1 MTVAIASAPRSAWHA
16 LETAPFGE
24 VDRFLVPTDAPPVI
38 AYFLDHLFVAHTVR
52 ERLTRPLHR
61 LTGGRFLFRRPATPN
76 NGLVGV
82 ADLGHGLENAHRVL
96 AELFETDGWALL
108 RRASI
113 DPTNDGRW
121 IVLQDYPTSSRQ
133 RLVLFLFDQRRR
145 GLTAVLKLGL
155 TSQTNRPEHEAIQA
169 VRGRLPQLLRASVP
183 EPLAFARASGFEALL
198 LSGLPG
204 RSAYVEL
211 HTRFA
216 PRWLVASHLQQAAVW
231 LAHFHE
237 ATRSQ
242 TGVFKPE
249 RSRSALLRALTEQE
263 MDAGDS
269 GWMDSLCESC
279 CRSPLPLAS
288 SHGDFWARNVLVGV
302 NPPNT
307 SNGGLPGVVDW
318 ECFQEEAPP
327 FEDLFHFPLT
337 YGLNYPWSRY
347 SRTSA
352 GTAFSQTFL
361 EGNHVSREVRRYFHR
376 YCALG
381 GLDPQLLGPL
391 FRLYLLGRAAS
402 AYRTQDDRCRQD
414 RRFWLRCLRT
424 LVESDQSVFSG

>member
-1 MTVAIASAPRSAWHA
+1 MTLAIAFPQRSAWPA
-16 LETAPFGE
+16 PETAQFGE

-38 AYFLDHLFVAHTVR
+38 DYFLDHLFVAHNVR
-52 ERLTRPLHR
+52 ERLARPLHR
-61 LTGGRFLFRRPATPN
+61 LTGGRFLFHRAATPN
-76 NGLVGV
+76 SGLVGV
-82 ADLGHGLENAHRVL
+82 AELGHGLEDEQGVL
-96 AELFETDGWALL
+96 AELFEAEGRALL
-108 RRASI
+108 RHASI

-121 IVLQDYPTSSRQ
+121 IVLRDYPTSSRQ

-169 VRGRLPQLLRASVP
+169 VRGRLPQPLRASVP
-183 EPLAFARASGFEALL
+183 EPLGFARASGFEALL

-211 HTRFA
+211 HARFA
-216 PRWLVASHLQQAAVW
+216 PRRFVASHLQQAAVW
-231 LAHFHE
+231 LARFHE
-237 ATRSQ
+237 ATRSH
-242 TGVFKPE
+242 TGVFEPE

-263 MDAGDS
+263 MEAGDS

-288 SHGDFWARNVLVGV
+288 AHGDFWARNVLVDV

-307 SNGGLPGVVDW
+307 SDEGLPGVVDW
-318 ECFQEEAPP
+318 EHFQEEAPP

-347 SRTSA
+347 SRTSP

-361 EGNHVSREVRRYFHR
+361 EDNHVSREVRRYFHR

-402 AYRTQDDRCRQD
+402 AYRTQADGSRQD
-414 RRFWLRCLRT
+414 RRFWLRCHRMLI
-424 LVESDQSVFSG
+424 ESDRSVFSG